1 MQEILLQRIKFAK
14 ITPYKDYCK
23 IDEKSKLTTS
33 TNRHEMSGL
42 FDDFRKNG
50 KVIRT
55 TEHKK
60 RGKIFYFST
69 KDGVENT
76 FVVDNAY
83 IHPETYN
90 CFETKKDY
98 QIRRH
103 YGRPFSHIE
112 LYILERQIKI
122 ENDKLIIRLYSNI
135 KTRGVNC
142 IHFKKSYSV
151 TSISFNLTNGNFTIT
166 KISKSGK
173 SSTKQFRKN
182 SFNEL
187 YNVLVNSGIINYR
200 IPLSNKKSELYK
212 ECEKIFDNKI
222 FIEKLRENLDV
233 KYEITPNH
241 EIHKVIFTD
250 YTKYFI
256 KLKKVK
262 VPNGEYTYWL
272 KNFYPTEKYLK
283 KNDRKL
289 IASILDMIDLKS
301 KITIKILHEYSNID
315 LVNFKWLCE
324 FFGDEYQKYISNI
337 NPRIFEDDNKKNKVD
352 GNNKFHIFNR
362 FNRPVHRY
370 TLSVNDKEN
379 LIKIIN
385 STNYKHDDIISSR
398 FVSLIDDHFSMMEK
412 LKDYVPEIQMKA
424 KNYDDFIIEHN
435 QFSKMVSLIKKGW
448 VNEYKFTNKL
458 ISEIEK
464 PIEVKLNLGTKENPI
479 WSSDVGEVKYL
490 YPYILK
496 RDDDYEEEGKFM
508 HHCVGTYSDKEKSI
522 IISIRTENASNR
534 VTCEYDIQ
542 SGRCIQQRHFCNGE
556 PPKEFEYVLEVVK
569 EIVKRHS
576 NYGTLNWTERNR
588 VPVKINGIE
597 IKPEDREPRRLNDI
611 FDELYF

>member
-50 KVIRT
+50 KVIRA

-83 IHPETYN
+83 VNPETYN
-90 CFETKKDY
+90 SFETKKDY
-98 QIRRH
+98 QIKRH
-103 YGRPFSHIE
+103 YGRPFTQIE

-142 IHFKKSYSV
+142 IYFKKSYSV

-173 SSTKQFRKN
+173 SSTKHFRKN

-222 FIEKLRENLDV
+222 FIEKLREKLDV
-233 KYEITPNH
+233 SYDVTLNH
-241 EIHKVIFTD
+241 EISKVIFSD

-256 KLKKVK
+256 KLKKIK

-324 FFGDEYQKYISNI
+324 FFGDDYQKYISNI
-337 NPRIFEDDNKKNKVD
+337 NPRIFEDDNKKNKVE
-352 GNNKFHIFNR
+352 GNNKFLISNR
-362 FNRPVHRY
+362 FNRPIHRH
-370 TLSVNDKEN
+370 TLSENDKEI

-398 FVSLIDDHFSMMEK
+398 FVSLIDDHFSMIEK
-412 LKDYVPEIQMKA
+412 LKDYIPEIQMKA
-424 KNYDDFIIEHN
+424 KNYDDFIMEHN

-458 ISEIEK
+458 INEIEK
-464 PIEVKLNLGTKENPI
+464 PIEVKLNLGTKEHPV

-611 FDELYF
+611 FDDLYF